1 MKYTK
6 IQSIV
11 FVILISLTTNAQS
24 LETTVKGNNAFAF
37 EIFKEVFNT
46 GANVFI
52 SPYSISSVLAMTY
65 AGARNETEKQ
75 MSEVLHFDLTQVN
88 THQGFSAINKELNR
102 TEAESGIKLAIAN
115 ALWKNSGPF
124 NKDYMT
130 LIKKYYDSSLFSI
143 INADTI
149 NQWVKRKTYNKI
161 DKLVTSDDVAGADL
175 VLTNAIYFKGDW
187 LQSFDVNAT
196 QKAKFTTIDNKVI
209 DVDMMSQCKTF
220 NYFADNQCQVL
231 ELPYKGNSV
240 SMIIM
245 LPDNNISL
253 ADFVKNANSK
263 LFEDYCK
270 KLNRET
276 VEVRIPKF
284 TFSSEFTLNDVLIR
298 MGMPDAFTA
307 DADFSGMAPGL
318 FISLVKHKAFI
329 EVNEK
334 GSEAAAATAVVMTKS
349 VFGMSD
355 FIANRPFVFLIRD
368 NKTNSILFIGSILN
382 PNSK

>member
-1 MKYTK
+1 M
-6 IQSIV
+6 
-11 FVILISLTTNAQS
+11 
-24 LETTVKGNNAFAF
+24 
-37 EIFKEVFNT
+37 
-46 GANVFI
+46 
-52 SPYSISSVLAMTY
+52 SPYSISSALAMTY

-102 TEAESGIKLAIAN
+102 TKADAGIKLAIAN
-115 ALWKNSGPF
+115 ALWKKKGPF
-124 NKDYMT
+124 NKGYMT
-130 LIKKYYDSSLFSI
+130 LIKKYYDTSVFSI

-161 DKLVTSDDVAGADL
+161 DKLVTNDDVAGADL

-187 LQSFDVNAT
+187 LQSFDVNGT
-196 QKAKFTTIDNKVI
+196 KKAKFTTIDDKVI

-220 NYFADNQCQVL
+220 NYFADDQCQVL

-245 LPDNNISL
+245 LPNQHISL
-253 ADFVKNANSK
+253 ADFVKNSNSK
-263 LFEDYCK
+263 WFEDYCN
-270 KLNRET
+270 KLSNET
-276 VEVRIPKF
+276 VEVSIPKF
-284 TFSSEFTLNDVLIR
+284 SFSATFTLNDALIK
-298 MGMPDAFTA
+298 MGMKDAFTPN
-307 DADFSGMAPGL
+307 ADFSGMSPGL
-318 FISLVKHKAFI
+318 YISIVKHKAFI

-349 VFGMSD
+349 VFRMPN
-355 FIANRPFVFLIRD
+355 FTANRPFVFLIRD